1 MLMIDGGMGEGG
13 GQILRTSLALSLVT
27 GKEFTLKDIRCRR
40 KKPGL
45 RAQHLNAVKLAIQIG
60 NARVEGAEFG
70 STKLVFYPQSIQTG
84 KYSTDI
90 GTAGATSLVLQTIF
104 LPLSLG
110 KKPSQILI
118 SGGTH
123 VPFAPTFD
131 FLNLHWKKFLNRIG
145 IPLGINLRNA
155 GFYPRGGGQISANI
169 QPFHEISNLKIVDRG
184 SLKQIYGISAVAN
197 LDRKIAE
204 RQRNTILRI
213 LGHKYPLNDIRI
225 IDLPSLFK
233 GTTICLVCEFE
244 HTHCCYTSLGEPGKP
259 AEEVAQ
265 EVCQKIENFLSTEAT
280 IDEYLADQ
288 LLLPLSISREPSHFS
303 TAIVT
308 DHLQTN
314 ADVIKLF
321 TNADIDIVGNTGS
334 PGAVSIHSN
343 FK

>member
-1 MLMIDGGMGEGG
+1 MLVIDGGIGEGG

-27 GKEFTLKDIRCRR
+27 GKEFTLKDIRSKR

-45 RAQHLNAVKLAIQIG
+45 RAQHLNAVKLSAEIG

-70 STKLVFYPQSIQTG
+70 STKLVFSPQAIQAGNYSIE
-84 KYSTDI
+84 I
-90 GTAGATSLVLQTIF
+90 GTAGATALVLQTAF

-110 KKPSQILI
+110 NKSSRILI

-131 FLNLHWKKFLNRIG
+131 FLNLHWNNFLTRIG
-145 IPLGINLRNA
+145 IQLSIRLQNA

-169 QPFHEISNLKIVDRG
+169 QPVREVTNLTLTDRG
-184 SLKQIYGISAVAN
+184 SIKQIYGISAVAN
-197 LDRKIAE
+197 LDRTIAE
-204 RQRNTILRI
+204 RQRNHIVRT
-213 LGHKYPLNDIRI
+213 LGHKFPLNDIRI
-225 IDLPSLFK
+225 IELPSKFK

-244 HTHCCYTSLGEPGKP
+244 HSQCCYTSLGEPGKP
-259 AEEVAQ
+259 AEVVAQ
-265 EVCQKIENFLSTEAT
+265 EVCRKIENFLSSEAV
-280 IDEYLADQ
+280 IDEHLADQ
-288 LLLPLSISREPSHFS
+288 LLLPLSISRESSYFS
-303 TAIVT
+303 TAIIT

-334 PGAVSIHSN
+334 PGAISIHP
-343 FK
+343 KIK